1 MHRLQ
6 HISIRSA
13 LSLLLA
19 GALLFSFSS
28 CGGSDADTDGIS
40 STAESVTSETFDQ
53 AKATSS
59 EERTSAPDEN
69 SSADI
74 TSRSDAA
81 FSTAASSAGGRTSS
95 KRPNAA
101 SGTAAGSRDNT
112 TTASRPAVTT
122 STENTTTSRPSVIS
136 SVENNTT
143 SNPVI
148 TSSTEVA
155 TSQPDTTTST
165 DDKESED
172 VTSDITVNPQEDFVL
187 TIAVE
192 DTTIRQGENFTV
204 NVEMKNNSQADCE
217 ISYSFL
223 FWPRI
228 PGWYWQPFGDVAI
241 DPPFFQRNFEA
252 NSVLRNIHPLS
263 GEDQGPFL
271 FGEDLEPGTYE
282 LKFSASFW
290 LNWQQDNQQ
299 EFRILSNPVMIT
311 VQ

>member
-28 CGGSDADTDGIS
+28 CGGSDADKDGIS

-74 TSRSDAA
+74 TSRGDSA

-290 LNWQQDNQQ
+290 LNWEQENEQ

>member
-19 GALLFSFSS
+19 GTLLFSFSS

-69 SSADI
+69 SSVDI
-74 TSRSDAA
+74 TSRGDAA

-112 TTASRPAVTT
+112 TASRPAVTT
-122 STENTTTSRPSVIS
+122 STENTTTSRPAVIS

-223 FWPRI
+223 FWPWI
-228 PGWYWQPFGDVAI
+228 PGWHWQPFGDVEI

-263 GEDQGPFL
+263 GEERGPFL

-290 LNWQQDNQQ
+290 LNWEQENEQ